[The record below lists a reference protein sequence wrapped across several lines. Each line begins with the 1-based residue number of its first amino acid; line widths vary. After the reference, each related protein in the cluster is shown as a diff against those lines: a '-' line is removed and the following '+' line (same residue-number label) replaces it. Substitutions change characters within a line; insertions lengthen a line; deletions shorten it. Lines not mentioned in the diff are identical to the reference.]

1 MAQAKSARA
10 DMAQRVPVRTRKL
23 RIIAQDPA
31 VRVGGRILT
40 TTVEV
45 PAEDLQ
51 PGPWGCRV
59 QVIDYDASTGVLLKP
74 LDDAPAADGGFAD
87 PFEKAS
93 DHALLTNPQFHAQ
106 NVYAVV

>member
-31 VRVGGRILT
+31 VRVDGRILT
-40 TTVEV
+40 ATVEV

-59 QVIDYDASTGVLLKP
+59 QVIDYDSSTGTLLKP
-74 LDDAPAADGGFAD
+74 LEDAPAGDGGFAD
-87 PFEKAS
+87 PFA
-93 DHALLTNPQFHAQ
+93 DATDTTLLTNPQF
-106 NVYAVV
+106 